1 MKKILLVTIAMATAV
16 TMATASM
23 SNDVSEEDTSTQ
35 QWTAQTVQASDSAT
49 EGNLNLLNNIDSSTD
64 GYMKNW

>member
-1 MKKILLVTIAMATAV
+1 MKKVLLVTIAMATAA

-23 SNDVSEEDTSTQ
+23 SNNLSEEDTSTQ
-35 QWTAQTVQASDSAT
+35 QWTAQTVQASDTAT
-49 EGNLNLLNNIDSSTD
+49 EGNLNLLNNVDSSTD

>member
-1 MKKILLVTIAMATAV
+1 MKKTLLVTIAMATAV

-23 SNDVSEEDTSTQ
+23 SDNLSEDDTSAQ
-35 QWTAQTVQASDSAT
+35 QWTEQTVQASDSAT
-49 EGNLNLLNNIDSSTD
+49 EGNLNLLNNVDNSTD

>member
-1 MKKILLVTIAMATAV
+1 MKKVLLVTIAMATAA

-23 SNDVSEEDTSTQ
+23 SNNLSEEDTSTQ